1 MRTSLNILDDFPAT
15 AHEDWLAAVDKQLK
29 GKPFEKALVK
39 KTYEGI
45 PVQPMYFKK
54 DLEALSHV
62 DTLPG
67 FAPYVRG
74 NRAGGNRN
82 RSWRAA
88 QEIRIPGPEDLNAA
102 LTKEL
107 ARGQDTVNIILDRAG
122 RAGRI
127 PDSTGEGNDGGAG
140 VGDDGVSLATVR
152 DMDRLLAGID
162 IDTLPLMAEAGMS
175 APAVAAFA
183 AASLR
188 EASRE
193 FGNLTGC
200 IGMDPLGVLASE
212 GELDMEPDSAYN
224 AMAGL
229 CQWAAA
235 NCPGLKTLLVDVG
248 PYANAGASAVQEVG
262 FAAATAVAYI
272 RALQERGVDAAAV
285 FTGFQFSFAIGSDFF
300 MEIAKFRAA
309 RMVWQNIGRA
319 FSVDPETC
327 RMAIHGRTS
336 LYNKT
341 RIDPWVNML
350 RVSTETFSG
359 IAGGCDSLHA
369 GPFDETLG
377 LPGEFSRR
385 IARNVHTVFKEEA
398 HFDKVADPAGGS
410 WYVENITLALAE
422 KAWQLF
428 QEIEGQGGMAKALAG
443 GLIQDRV
450 EAVAALRAKNAAT
463 RKDRIVGVS
472 MYPNLA
478 EKSIEKEEANGPEW
492 REARKRQVSQ
502 DRTEGDTAAANS
514 ALETLKAAQ
523 GPEMMDAAVEAAR
536 AGTDLSRLCQ
546 AMGRGNGRVRIRP
559 LKIHRRAEPYETL
572 RLKVQAFKEETGR
585 PVAVFMANIGPL
597 ARHKPRADFSTAFFN
612 VAALDTIS
620 TKGFDSPD
628 AAAEAA
634 LDAKARAVVI
644 CGTDDDYESFVP
656 DFTEK
661 LKAADPGILVIV
673 AGFSKAYVD
682 SFKAAGVDE
691 FIHLRADALAVLTTL
706 AGHLMENRES

>member
-15 AHEDWLAAVDKQLK
+15 AHGDWLAAVDKQLK

-54 DLEALSHV
+54 DLEALPHV

-74 NRAGGNRN
+74 NRAAGNRN
-82 RSWRAA
+82 RPWRAA
-88 QEIRIPGPEDLNAA
+88 QEIRIPDPEDLNAA

-127 PDSTGEGNDGGAG
+127 PDSAGQGNDRGAG
-140 VGDDGVSLATVR
+140 VGDGGVSLATVR

-162 IDTLPLMAEAGMS
+162 IDTLPLMAKAGMS
-175 APAVAAFA
+175 APAVAALA

-188 EASRE
+188 GALHESGR
-193 FGNLTGC
+193 LSGC

-212 GELDMEPDSAYN
+212 GQMDMEQDTAWD
-224 AMAGL
+224 AMADL
-229 CQWAAA
+229 CQWARA
-235 NCPGLKTLLVDVG
+235 NCPGLKTLLVDVSA
-248 PYANAGASAVQEVG
+248 YANAGANAVQEVA

-285 FTGFQFSFAIGSDFF
+285 FPGFQFSFAIGSDFF

-309 RMVWQNIGRA
+309 RLVWQNIGRA
-319 FSVDPETC
+319 FSLDPEDC
-327 RMAIHGRTS
+327 RMAIHGRTG

-359 IAGGCDSLHA
+359 IAGGCDSLHV
-369 GPFDETLG
+369 GPFDEALG
-377 LPGEFSRR
+377 LPNEFSRR

-428 QEIEGQGGMAKALAG
+428 QEIEGEGGMAQALAG
-443 GLIQDRV
+443 GTIQDRV
-450 EAVAALRAKNAAT
+450 EAVAAARSKNAAT
-463 RKDRIVGVS
+463 RKDTIVGVS
-472 MYPNLA
+472 MYPNLG
-478 EKSIEKEEANGPEW
+478 EKTIEKEEANGPEW
-492 REARKRQVSQ
+492 RDARRRQVSE
-502 DRTEGDTAAANS
+502 DRTEGDADAVNS
-514 ALETLKAAQ
+514 ALETLKAAM

-536 AGTDLSRLCQ
+536 AGADLSQLCH
-546 AMGRGNGRVRIRP
+546 AMGRGSGRVRIRP
-559 LKIHRRAEPYETL
+559 LKIHRRAEPFEAL
-572 RLKVQAFKEETGR
+572 RLKVQTFKEETGK
-585 PVAVFMANIGPL
+585 PVGVFMANIGPL

-612 VAALDTIS
+612 VAAVDTVS
-620 TKGFDSPD
+620 NNGFDSPEAAAD
-628 AAAEAA
+628 AALAS
-634 LDAKARAVVI
+634 KAGAVVI
-644 CGTDDDYESFVP
+644 CGTDDDYEAFVP
-656 DFTEK
+656 DFTAR

-682 SFKAAGVDE
+682 AFKAAGVDE
-691 FIHLRADALAVLTTL
+691 FIHLRADALAVLTIL
-706 AGHLMENRES
+706 AGHLMNGRKD